1 MLINDAALALMSD
14 VAYVRGNVD
23 APLKYRGDYSQVLAM
38 SDHDGLL
45 LYLNLS
51 DEVFSNGFE

>member
-1 MLINDAALALMSD
+1 

-51 DEVFSNGFE
+51 DEVFSNDFE